1 MIQSTLKRQ
10 AGRLIHVSNLFFHE
24 YQAELAKRLT
34 RISGLD
40 KAFFCNSGTEA
51 WEGALKLARAFAR
64 TQNSNGHKAKWRL
77 LALENSFHGRT
88 FGSLATT
95 GQEKYR
101 HPFAPLVPGVGFV
114 GFNDVEDLKR
124 QFDGSVCA
132 ICLET
137 IQGEGGIRPLSP
149 EFLQTA
155 RQLCDRTGAL
165 LILDEI
171 QCGLGRTGQYFAY
184 QHYGIQPDI
193 VTVAK
198 PLAAGLPLGALLTTD
213 RVASGMH
220 PGMHGT
226 TFGGGPLACAVA
238 IEFLRVL
245 DRMLGHIRQTG
256 DYFHAKLEGLKAKHD
271 GVREIR
277 GHGPDAGHESRFGRP
292 GEGSGCAVAGSRHP
306 DQPHAGH
313 GAAFPAALH
322 HSQDPCGSGD
332 PCPRRSSCIHP
343 TEEAFEQQSKTRQKE
358 TTTLSSQPFQTTQVA
373 TPPATTTFPGRDLIS
388 IRDLSPIEIET
399 IFHLAGLMKARPS
412 NFRTALAGKQ
422 MVMFFE
428 KPSLRTRLTFEA
440 GMASMGGNAFFMDQT
455 AGRLDAR
462 EKLSDIAHNVE
473 RWVDAIV
480 LRTFSHATVEGMAEH
495 ACIPVIN
502 ALSDLEHPCQALAD
516 YFTLQERFGDLKK
529 ICLAYVG
536 DGNNVAHSLLLT
548 APHWAPGFALRRL
561 RATLAIRKLLP
572 TRATLRSRRER

>member
-1 MIQSTLKRQ
+1 MNLASVIRAESKLLLPTYDRQRVMFTRGRGVYLWDSEGKGYLDFLSGIGVNALGHGHPAIRSALRRQ

-34 RISGLD
+34 KISGLQ

-114 GFNDVEDLKR
+114 AFNDVEDLKR

-132 ICLET
+132 VCLET
-137 IQGEGGIRPLSP
+137 IQGEGGIHPLSQ

-155 RQLCDRTGAL
+155 RQLTDRTGAL

-171 QCGLGRTGQYFAY
+171 QCGLGRTGRYFAY
-184 QHYGIQPDI
+184 QHYGVKPDI

-198 PLAAGLPLGALLTTD
+198 PLAAGLPLGAILTTN

-245 DRMLGHIRQTG
+245 DGLINHVREIGEYFRAQLEMLKSRHQC
-256 DYFHAKLEGLKAKHD
+256 
-271 GVREIR
+271 VREIR
-277 GHGPDAGHESRFGRP
+277 GM
-292 GEGSGCAVAGSRHP
+292 
-306 DQPHAGH
+306 
-313 GAAFPAALH
+313 
-322 HSQDPCGSGD
+322 
-332 PCPRRSSCIHP
+332 
-343 TEEAFEQQSKTRQKE
+343 
-358 TTTLSSQPFQTTQVA
+358 
-373 TPPATTTFPGRDLIS
+373 
-388 IRDLSPIEIET
+388 
-399 IFHLAGLMKARPS
+399 GLMLGMELDSADTAKAVVTQLLQKGILI
-412 NFRTALAGKQ
+412 NRTQ
-422 MVMFFE
+422 E
-428 KPSLRTRLTFEA
+428 T
-440 GMASMGGNAFFMDQT
+440 
-455 AGRLDAR
+455 
-462 EKLSDIAHNVE
+462 
-473 RWVDAIV
+473 V
-480 LRTFSHATVEGMAEH
+480 LRFL
-495 ACIPVIN
+495 PPYVIQEKHV
-502 ALSDLEHPCQALAD
+502 DQVIQALDSALPHN
-516 YFTLQERFGDLKK
+516 FSTQSQARGLTTKSKK
-529 ICLAYVG
+529 
-536 DGNNVAHSLLLT
+536 
-548 APHWAPGFALRRL
+548 
-561 RATLAIRKLLP
+561 
-572 TRATLRSRRER
+572 RSQTH